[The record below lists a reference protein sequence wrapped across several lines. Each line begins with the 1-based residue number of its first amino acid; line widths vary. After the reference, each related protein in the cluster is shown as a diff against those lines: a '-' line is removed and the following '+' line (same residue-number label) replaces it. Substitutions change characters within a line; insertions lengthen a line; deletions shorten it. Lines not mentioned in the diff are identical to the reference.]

1 MREEV
6 IIGIDAGSTHLKTG
20 IYSLKGDLLS
30 IKHFRVPVYHS
41 KPGYSEYKP
50 EEIFCQMCRHLQEQ
64 LADSYHP
71 AAIGISSF
79 GESFV
84 PMGADG
90 SPLSDMIA
98 WFDMRGEELINSLA
112 EKSGTAFL
120 YHLTGQYP
128 SGKYALAKF
137 LWLRKHN
144 PDIIRKTHCFL
155 FMQDYLAFR
164 LTGQLCTDYSL
175 ASRSMLYD
183 IREKKWDPGLLEQ
196 CGIHP
201 SQLPIPLPSGGMC
214 GKITSH
220 ASQFTG
226 LPQGIPVVLA
236 GHDHASAS
244 VAAGLKG
251 KNIVLDSMG
260 TSETAVFS
268 SYDIDIEKAFSSR
281 LCSYPYLK
289 NERRIIASIQGC
301 GASIEWLAGLLFEK
315 DIYRRFFQSAQ
326 SGKIV
331 REAAPVTLPF
341 LRGVQEF
348 PSLSASVLGL
358 KDFHKKEDLCYSLLE
373 GLCLEYLRRLKAGE
387 RICNTEFH
395 TIRAVGRLS
404 AEAVFM
410 QLKADITGKTVEVL
424 GQSEAVSQ
432 GAAILAGLFCGC
444 ISIWQ
449 PEIKTIYFPS
459 NDLAFYKHRFQKY
472 IQVLEELCRTT
483 AFTHTITDS
492 DL

>member
-1 MREEV
+1 MRKEV

-50 EEIFCQMCRHLQEQ
+50 EEIFCQMCRHLQQQ
-64 LADSYHP
+64 LADSYYP

-84 PMGADG
+84 PISANG
-90 SPLSDMIA
+90 SSLSDMIA
-98 WFDMRGEELINSLA
+98 WFDMRGEELINSFA
-112 EKSGTAFL
+112 EKSGAAFL
-120 YHLTGQYP
+120 YQLTGQYP
-128 SGKYALAKF
+128 GGKYALAKF
-137 LWLRKHN
+137 LWLRKNH
-144 PDIIRKTHCFL
+144 PDLIRETHCFL

-164 LTGQLCTDYSL
+164 LTGRLCTDYSL
-175 ASRSMLYD
+175 ASRSMLYN
-183 IREKKWDPGLLEQ
+183 ITEKKWDPGLLEQ

-201 SQLPIPLPSGGMC
+201 SQLPIPLPSGSMC

-244 VAAGLKG
+244 VAAGLKE

-268 SYDIDIEKAFSSR
+268 SYDIDMDKAFSSR

-289 NERRIIASIQGC
+289 NERRLIASIQGC

-315 DIYRRFFQSAQ
+315 NIYRHFFQSAQ
-326 SGKIV
+326 SKKIV
-331 REAAPVTLPF
+331 KEMAPVTLPF

-348 PSLSASVLGL
+348 PSLSASVMDL

-387 RICNTEFH
+387 KICNTEFN
-395 TIRAVGRLS
+395 TIRAAGRLS
-404 AEAVFM
+404 TEPVFM
-410 QLKADITGKTVEVL
+410 QLKADITRKTVEVL
-424 GQSEAVSQ
+424 DQSEAVSQ

-444 ISIWQ
+444 ISIWK
-449 PEIKTIYFPS
+449 PEIKTSYSPS
-459 NDLAFYKHRFQKY
+459 NDFDFYKQRFQKY
-472 IQVLEELCRTT
+472 IEVLEESCQ
-483 AFTHTITDS
+483 HP
-492 DL
+492 